1 MDSSIRVLYLSI
13 SSIHAVAATRR
24 QQLLSFSSPNFLLP
38 VLMILFH
45 TQVVD
50 IVLQCTMR
58 KKVGQKVCFLMGR
71 MNVFAGDI
79 SMVEA
84 NFAIYSICNVAKNI
98 KSHDTLRLPHLFDY
112 QRVHK

>member
-13 SSIHAVAATRR
+13 SSIPAVAATRR

-58 KKVGQKVCFLMGR
+58 KKVGQKVWYYR
-71 MNVFAGDI
+71 
-79 SMVEA
+79 S
-84 NFAIYSICNVAKNI
+84 NFYVLHLRFSLTNLVYSFF
-98 KSHDTLRLPHLFDY
+98 SLTPEMDGF
-112 QRVHK
+112 